1 MVFQLKLLQ
10 VICIFPSMSIQ
21 TMPVARGAQAV
32 YEILVWRYLQ
42 LLFCND
48 KGGRMNVGC
57 HKEPVHQNASNMFT

>member
-1 MVFQLKLLQ
+1 
-10 VICIFPSMSIQ
+10 MSIQ
-21 TMPVARGAQAV
+21 TMPVARGAQAI
-32 YEILVWRYLQ
+32 YEILVRRYLQ